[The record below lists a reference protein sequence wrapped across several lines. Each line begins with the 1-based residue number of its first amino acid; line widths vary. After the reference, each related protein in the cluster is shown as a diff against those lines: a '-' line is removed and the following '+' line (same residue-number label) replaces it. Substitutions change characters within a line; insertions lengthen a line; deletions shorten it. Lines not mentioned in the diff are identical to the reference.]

1 MAGTSKKSGPFI
13 LCKERSDEQWSD
25 WQWQYENRI
34 TSLPQLAA
42 FLNVPPDSI
51 RKWRP
56 VAKSY
61 PFSITPYYLSLIDR
75 ENDQDPIRR
84 QCFPDPREVRYSVG
98 CEEDPLEEHQH
109 MPVPG
114 LIHRYPD
121 RCLILATHT
130 CAVYCRHCNRK
141 RLWGHKPTVPLKAY
155 FQPIFDYIAR
165 TSAIREVILSGGD
178 PLTLADDTL
187 QWLLESLRAIPH
199 VDIIR
204 IGTRIPVV
212 LPMRITQKLSDLL
225 HRYQPLWLNTQFN
238 HPREITPEA
247 AAACEKLLSA
257 GIPISNQSVLLKGV
271 NDDYDTMRDLLYGLQ
286 KISVRPY
293 YLFQCDPVK
302 GADHFRVEIWKGMAI
317 MEKLWSNISGLCV
330 PRYVLDVP
338 GARGKIPLQPFSLQ
352 AALHCP
358 KP

>member
-1 MAGTSKKSGPFI
+1 MAGTSKISGSLTP
-13 LCKERSDEQWSD
+13 KERSAEEWFD

-34 TSLPQLAA
+34 QSLPQLAA
-42 FLNVPPDSI
+42 FLNAPLDSI
-51 RKWRP
+51 RAWRH
-56 VAKSY
+56 VAASY

-84 QCFPDPREVRYSVG
+84 QCFPDPREVRNSFD

-114 LIHRYPD
+114 LVHRYPD
-121 RCLILATHT
+121 RCLILAAHT

-141 RLWGHKPTVPLKAY
+141 RLWGHKPIASGEAY
-155 FQPIFDYIAR
+155 FQTILDYIAR
-165 TSAIREVILSGGD
+165 TSTIREVILSGGD
-178 PLTLADDTL
+178 PLTLAENAL
-187 QWLLESLRAIPH
+187 QRLLESLRVIPH

-212 LPMRITQKLSDLL
+212 LPMRITQSLSDLL
-225 HRYQPLWLNTQFN
+225 RRYRPLWLNTQFN

-257 GIPISNQSVLLKGV
+257 GIPVSNQSVLLKGV
-271 NDDYDTMRDLLYGLQ
+271 NDDYETMRDLLYGLQ

-302 GADHFRVEIWKGMAI
+302 GADHFQVEIWKGMAI
-317 MEKLWSNISGLCV
+317 MEKLWSNVSGLCL

-338 GARGKIPLQPFSLQ
+338 GTRGKIPLQPFSLQ